1 MSIYLKK
8 NHKGDTTLIYLHA
21 LGLGLGLGF
30 GLGLGLCARTT

>member
-21 LGLGLGLGF
+21 LGLGLGLD
-30 GLGLGLCARTT
+30 LRARTT